1 MTNRFE
7 VIAVNDAA
15 SHCECCGRSGLQRVV
30 WIADHE
36 TGEHKHFGTSC
47 ALRPAKGFDC
57 VDEIKAAIK
66 RHNDDMKRAIA
77 LAFSAYK
84 AAGGTMISSCDA
96 NGSPIATVAD
106 VALWEACKAA
116 QIERLAA

>member
-1 MTNRFE
+1 MNRFE

-15 SHCECCGRSGLQRVV
+15 SFCECCGRSGLQRVV

-57 VDEIKAAIK
+57 TSEIKAAIK
-66 RHNDDMKRAIA
+66 RHSDDMKRAVT
-77 LAFSAYK
+77 LAHRAYK
-84 AAGGTMISSCDA
+84 IAGGTYI
-96 NGSPIATVAD
+96 NGHHPDGYAIATVANA
-106 VALWEACKAA
+106 ALWEACKASEIA
-116 QIERLAA
+116 RLAA